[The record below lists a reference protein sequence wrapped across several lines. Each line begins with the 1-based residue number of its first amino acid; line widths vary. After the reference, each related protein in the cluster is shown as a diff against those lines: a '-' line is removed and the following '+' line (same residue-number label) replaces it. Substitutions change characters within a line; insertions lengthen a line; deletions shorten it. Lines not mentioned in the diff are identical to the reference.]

1 MRDLLRALCCVGRA
15 VLVAGA
21 VLYFV
26 IDLLFLS
33 LMMRA
38 AFGASSRRTSAAG
51 RASVSPEGRYRQMF
65 GPSPGGPNL
74 MSVLHLPTLATRSSG
89 SPRRR

>member
-1 MRDLLRALCCVGRA
+1 MKDLLRALCCVGRA

-51 RASVSPEGRYRQMF
+51 RASVSLEGRYRQMF
-65 GPSPGGPNL
+65 EPSPGGAQPN
-74 MSVLHLPTLATRSSG
+74 VGFALPTLATRSSG

>member
-38 AFGASSRRTSAAG
+38 AFGRLFPPHIGRRTG
-51 RASVSPEGRYRQMF
+51 ISVA
-65 GPSPGGPNL
+65 GGP
-74 MSVLHLPTLATRSSG
+74 V
-89 SPRRR
+89 